1 MSNAVVGAARVVFGA
16 DTSDFDSKAKGV
28 EGVLG
33 KLVDAFEAV
42 ETRLKRIGTGI
53 TVGITLPFAGMI
65 KTIDKGAGAFEGQMK
80 RVEAALDSVTGKQ
93 LKALSDQARNLGPA
107 VGKGATEAAS
117 GIEELG
123 LAGLSTSEI
132 LGGGLKA
139 TLDLATAGMVDV
151 APAAGLVTDV
161 LGQFKKTAADLPGI
175 VTEVVGAM
183 DASKFGFQD
192 FADAASQGGGVAAS
206 AGVSFSDF
214 ATAIA
219 ATSTQFS
226 SGSDAGTSF
235 KTYIQSL
242 VGNSDEAKFAMKKL
256 GIEFFDAQGRMKPL
270 AEQAEILRDKLGDLS
285 DVSKTDALKTIFGS
299 DAARTAIGLMEQG
312 RAGFEKFQATVEGGD
327 VGAKIA
333 KRMEGSAAAGQRIAN
348 AWESVKISLGDTG
361 ILDVVTSIKNGFASM
376 LESIAHAPPAVLKI
390 GAAFAAFSAALGPLA
405 LVLGHIG
412 AFLLAKF
419 VSGFGMIG
427 RVIALIISPVTT
439 IIGMLGEAG
448 LARVLGMLAGRFV
461 AFLGPVGL
469 AVSAF
474 LLFRDKLLIVMD
486 QVWNKLVT
494 TLGPPL
500 EAIVAKV
507 SGIFSALSG
516 GPVGSA
522 FSFLIGVMSGLADVI
537 GTVLGGVLMMFG
549 ELLVRVLNVG
559 AQAISGFLDV
569 VRGFV
574 DVISA
579 LLTGDFAGAWEA
591 AGQMIEA
598 VFGTIVDMAAALVPD
613 MEAPLRL
620 VYEAAKA
627 WLSDGFGSVLT
638 WLSSAVQT
646 AVNYVASAFPNV
658 VSAAKGVYEGV
669 KGWLVDK
676 FGGLLTWISNA
687 AKFIGDK
694 FVALKNTLGFGG
706 GPAAAN
712 DNPAPPKL
720 APTPDVPRPK
730 RTVDL
735 EKPSPAKKSGG
746 GHKGRDLKYD
756 AENREQLRAQ
766 IELEAARL
774 RGDREAEKALQDKL
788 DLSKQ
793 SEAYQR
799 TGLTLDQAR
808 AAAGRDM
815 TDLAAARATQA
826 AKDIAD
832 EREQVALDVAHLD
845 DNAQIEDSLNRQA
858 ELKKR
863 IAFYYAQTRNLAE
876 ATRLAEADQKV
887 TDDAR
892 ARVRARWF
900 EDDAAD
906 RAVRLAQLRGDSD
919 EEVRQAQR
927 VIDIRKR
934 ARELEA
940 QLVDPAQA
948 KVQATAEIDAEEQAR
963 LTGVWR
969 STFKDGVQAALDG
982 NLKGFAKDW
991 FKNRIAKGM
1000 EEALN
1005 SLAKLISSLFSKA
1018 GQSGSSAGGILGA
1031 IGSAVGSVFGMPR
1044 ASIAGSSVGTSGF
1057 GGDIGDAMSAM
1068 GSVDL
1073 PAFKTGGSFKIGG
1086 MSGIDRNVVAF
1097 RGTVGEHVNITKGND
1112 NGPVGAENNGG
1123 VMEVRLRD
1131 ELLDARIISGSSR
1144 VTQAGI
1150 QRNNSQQ
1157 SKYAGRKLGR

>member
-1 MSNAVVGAARVVFGA
+1 MSSAVVGAARVVFGA
-16 DTSDFDSKAKGV
+16 DTSEFDSKAKGV

-33 KLVDAFEAV
+33 KLVEAFEAV
-42 ETRLKRIGTGI
+42 ETRLKRVGAGVTLGI
-53 TVGITLPFAGMI
+53 TVPFLAMV
-65 KTIDKGAGAFEGQMK
+65 KTIDKGAGTFEGQMK
-80 RVEAALDSVTGKQ
+80 RVEAALDNVTGKQ
-93 LKALSDQARNLGPA
+93 LKELSDQARNLGPA

-161 LGQFKKTAADLPGI
+161 LGQFKKTAADLPAI
-175 VTEVVGAM
+175 VSQTVGAM

-192 FADAASQGGGVAAS
+192 FADATSQGGGVAAS
-206 AGVSFSDF
+206 AGVSFTDF

-219 ATSTQFS
+219 ATSAQFS

-256 GIEFFDAQGRMKPL
+256 GIEFFDAQGKMKPVS
-270 AEQAEILRDKLGDLS
+270 EQAQILRDKLGDLS

-312 RAGFEKFQATVEGGD
+312 RVGFEKFAATVSGGD
-327 VGAKIA
+327 VEAKIA
-333 KRMEGSAAAGQRIAN
+333 KRMEGSAAAGERISH
-348 AWESVKISLGDTG
+348 AWESVKIALGDTG
-361 ILDVVTSIKNGFASM
+361 ILDVMTNIKNMFATM
-376 LESIAHAPPAVLKI
+376 LEGIAHAPPAVLKV

-405 LVLGHIG
+405 LILGHIG

-419 VSGFGMIG
+419 VSGFGMVG
-427 RVIALIISPVTT
+427 RVLALIISPVST

-448 LARVLGMLAGRFV
+448 LVRVLTMLAGRFL

-469 AVSAF
+469 AISAF
-474 LLFRDKLLIVMD
+474 LLFKDKILIVMG
-486 QVWNKLVT
+486 QVWDKLVS

-500 EAIVAKV
+500 EAIMSKV
-507 SGIFSALSG
+507 GGIFAALSS

-522 FSFLIGVMSGLADVI
+522 FSFLIGVITGLADVI
-537 GTVLGGVLMMFG
+537 GTVLGGVLGMFG
-549 ELLVRVLNVG
+549 ELLVRVLDAG

-574 DVISA
+574 DLISA
-579 LLTGDFAGAWEA
+579 LLSGDFAGAWEA
-591 AGQMIEA
+591 AGSMIEA
-598 VFGTIVDMAAALVPD
+598 VFGTIVDMAVALVPD
-613 MEAPLRL
+613 IEAPLRL

-638 WLSSAVQT
+638 WMSGAVQT
-646 AVNYVASAFPNV
+646 AVDYVATVFPNV

-676 FGGLLTWISNA
+676 FGGLLTWISGA
-687 AKFIGDK
+687 AKYIGDK
-694 FVALKNTLGFGG
+694 FKALKNTLGFGG
-706 GPAAAN
+706 GPEAAN

-730 RTVDL
+730 RTVDF
-735 EKPSPAKKSGG
+735 EKPGKDKKS
-746 GHKGRDLKYD
+746 HEKKGRDTKYD

-766 IELEAARL
+766 IDLEAARL
-774 RGDREAEKALQDKL
+774 RGDREAEQILQDKL

-793 SEAYQR
+793 IEAYQR

-808 AAAGRDM
+808 ISAARDM
-815 TDLAAARATQA
+815 KDLAAARAAQS
-826 AKDIAD
+826 AKAIAD
-832 EREQVALDVAHLD
+832 ERAEVALDIAHLD
-845 DNAQIEDSLNRQA
+845 QNAGLEESLSRQA

-863 IAFYYAQTRNLAE
+863 IASYYAQTNNLAE
-876 ATRLAEADQKV
+876 ATKLAEADQAS
-887 TDDAR
+887 TDAAR

-919 EEVRQAQR
+919 EEIRQAQR
-927 VIDIRKR
+927 LIDIRKR

-940 QLVDPAQA
+940 QLVDPATAQA
-948 KVQATAEIDAEEQAR
+948 QATMEIDEEDKAR

-982 NLKGFAKDW
+982 DLKSFAKDW

-1005 SLAKLISSLFSKA
+1005 SLADLIASLFSKT
-1018 GQSGSSAGGILGA
+1018 GSSGSSGGGLLGALGTAIGGLLGKGGAGTVGPVDMTGWDAGGPM
-1031 IGSAVGSVFGMPR
+1031 SAVDTGLK
-1044 ASIAGSSVGTSGF
+1044 
-1057 GGDIGDAMSAM
+1057 
-1068 GSVDL
+1068 L
-1073 PAFKTGGSFKIGG
+1073 PGFKTGGSFKVGG
-1086 MSGIDRNVVAF
+1086 MSGIDRNIVAF

-1112 NGPVGAENNGG
+1112 NGPIGTTVVHMPITYSGAVDIADKAYVQANAQQTKSQVMSAVTEANRRRAGG
-1123 VMEVRLRD
+1123 
-1131 ELLDARIISGSSR
+1131 
-1144 VTQAGI
+1144 
-1150 QRNNSQQ
+1150 
-1157 SKYAGRKLGR
+1157 K